1 MALSNGLPRRLEG
14 HLRVAVLKYDVWR
27 LNLGKNPPPPANV
40 APLRIRLKEGA
51 RAVKSKPRQYTPAVR
66 TFIREFNAKLVE
78 LGWVYENSGSRWVS
92 PVLPV
97 RKHDESG
104 DEYRQTCDYRLVN
117 DAIEALIST
126 MSHMSALLEH
136 MKGE

>member
-1 MALSNGLPRRLEG
+1 MALSNGFPRRLEG

-27 LNLGKNPPPPANV
+27 LNLGKTPPPANV
-40 APLRIRLKEGA
+40 APLRIRLKEGD
-51 RAVKSKPRQYTPAVR
+51 RAVKSKPRQCTPAVR

-78 LGWVYENSGSRWVS
+78 LGWVYENSGSRWAS

-104 DEYRQTCDYRLVN
+104 DEYRLVN